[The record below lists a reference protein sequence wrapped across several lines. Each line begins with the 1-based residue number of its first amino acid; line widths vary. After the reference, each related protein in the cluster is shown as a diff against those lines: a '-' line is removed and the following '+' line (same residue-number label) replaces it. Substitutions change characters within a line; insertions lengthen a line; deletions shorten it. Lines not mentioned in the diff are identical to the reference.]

1 MENNSLLHSFPF
13 KSTYLTNLNSAKFC
27 VGGLGRGHPP
37 EVDVEAQSQ
46 GMGADGRAS
55 NRAHGLLREECFV
68 VLVF

>member
-1 MENNSLLHSFPF
+1 M
-13 KSTYLTNLNSAKFC
+13 
-27 VGGLGRGHPP
+27 GGLGRGHPP

-68 VLVF
+68 VLVFKKKKKTLEMDFQFDEKSAPL